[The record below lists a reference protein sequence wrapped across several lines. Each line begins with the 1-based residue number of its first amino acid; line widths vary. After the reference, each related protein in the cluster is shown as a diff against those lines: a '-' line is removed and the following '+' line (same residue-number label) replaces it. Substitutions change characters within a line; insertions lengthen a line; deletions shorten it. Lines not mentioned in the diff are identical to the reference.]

1 MLSRASIPLA
11 LGMAAILLAPCALA
25 QTFQDQA
32 NAYDNGGYG
41 PAREQGADWGD
52 DARQRQENAYDNGGY
67 SQQRDQ
73 GPDWSDDAH
82 QTQANTYNT
91 GRYGP
96 AREQGPDWSD
106 DAHRR
111 DRVDTIRVDARFAD
125 NEAGIRSQL
134 DAGLAQG
141 WLDHDDFLIFARQL
155 HQTELREAREQR
167 GYGGAVPE
175 RRSALIRAE
184 LDELRHQLDDTRRQ
198 R

>member
-11 LGMAAILLAPCALA
+11 VGMAAILLASCALA

-41 PAREQGADWGD
+41 PARDQGPDWRD

-73 GPDWSDDAH
+73 GPDWRDDGRQHEQSA
-82 QTQANTYNT
+82 YDT
-91 GRYGP
+91 GKNSAGRD
-96 AREQGPDWSD
+96 QGPDWSD

-111 DRVDTIRVDARFAD
+111 DRVDTVRVDARFAD

-167 GYGGAVPE
+167 VYAGAVPE

-184 LDELRHQLDDTRRQ
+184 LDELRRQLDDTRRQ